1 MRAVRKDR
9 ITVTVDR
16 ALLRAANAAVAA
28 GRADSVS
35 AWVNGAL
42 TAQADRERRLA
53 LLTELVADYEA
64 EHGVITEEELLAQRR
79 SDRRDSVVVR
89 GTKRRSR
96 RTKAA

>member
-1 MRAVRKDR
+1 M
-9 ITVTVDR
+9 TVDR
-16 ALLRAANAAVAA
+16 DLLRAANAAVAA

-53 LLTELVADYEA
+53 LLAELITEYEA
-64 EHGVITEEELLAQRR
+64 EHGVITAEELQKQRR
-79 SDRRDSVVVR
+79 ADRRDAVVVR
-89 GTKRRSR
+89 GTKRRTR